1 MTNDDNAMLPIL
13 LGLKDQIAKADANSR
28 SEHASN
34 SRRLDEIAAK
44 LEQTHRDL
52 AENKRV
58 SSENAKNIEKM
69 LPHVQVL
76 AKKKMVRDAIKSE
89 LARWAARVTLTAAVV
104 ASLAAF
110 GAWVGGFEPVKR
122 FMLFMR

>member
-1 MTNDDNAMLPIL
+1 LTNDDNAMLPIL

-44 LEQTHRDL
+44 LEQTHSDL

-89 LARWAARVTLTAAVV
+89 LARWGGSCHAHCCCSRFACRIWRM
-104 ASLAAF
+104 
-110 GAWVGGFEPVKR
+110 GRWV
-122 FMLFMR
+122 